1 MKKFLTA
8 TLIAI
13 VISTAAFGATSNDV
27 YLRQDVFEAKM
38 DAFMAEIRLMNE
50 QTRSELRKEIQD
62 TKTELQKEIQN
73 TKKEIQDTKTELQKE
88 IQDTKTELNEKIQ
101 GTKTELQKEIQDTKT
116 ELQKEIQDT
125 KTELNEKIQAN
136 TTAIQQTNARID
148 VTNARL
154 ESLITMVYWGIA
166 LLGILITLAA
176 VAPSIV
182 QVLKGFSKSKITLE
196 DVERLIDAKL
206 QAKNAQ
212 GI

>member
-50 QTRSELRKEIQD
+50 QTRSELR
-62 TKTELQKEIQN
+62 
-73 TKKEIQDTKTELQKE
+73 
-88 IQDTKTELNEKIQ
+88 
-101 GTKTELQKEIQDTKT
+101 
-116 ELQKEIQDT
+116 KEIQDT

>member
-13 VISTAAFGATSNDV
+13 VVSTVALGATSNDV

-62 TKTELQKEIQN
+62 TKTEL
-73 TKKEIQDTKTELQKE
+73 
-88 IQDTKTELNEKIQ
+88 
-101 GTKTELQKEIQDTKT
+101 
-116 ELQKEIQDT
+116 
-125 KTELNEKIQAN
+125 NEKIQAN
-136 TTAIQQTNARID
+136 TTAILQTNARID

-182 QVLKGFSKSKITLE
+182 QVLKSFSKSKITLE
-196 DVERLIDAKL
+196 DVERLIDAKI

>member
-13 VISTAAFGATSNDV
+13 VVSTVALGATSNDV

-62 TKTELQKEIQN
+62 TKTEL
-73 TKKEIQDTKTELQKE
+73 
-88 IQDTKTELNEKIQ
+88 
-101 GTKTELQKEIQDTKT
+101 
-116 ELQKEIQDT
+116 
-125 KTELNEKIQAN
+125 NEKIQAN
-136 TTAIQQTNARID
+136 TTAILQTNARID

-182 QVLKGFSKSKITLE
+182 QVLKSLSKSKITLE
-196 DVERLIDAKL
+196 DVERLIDAKI

>member
-13 VISTAAFGATSNDV
+13 VVSTAAFGATSNDV

-50 QTRSELRKEIQD
+50 QTRSELRKEIQ
-62 TKTELQKEIQN
+62 N
-73 TKKEIQDTKTELQKE
+73 
-88 IQDTKTELNEKIQ
+88 
-101 GTKTELQKEIQDTKT
+101 
-116 ELQKEIQDT
+116 T

-136 TTAIQQTNARID
+136 TTAILQTNARID

-182 QVLKGFSKSKITLE
+182 QVLKSFSKSKITLE
-196 DVERLIDAKL
+196 DVERLIDAKI

>member
-1 MKKFLTA
+1 MKKIIIA

-13 VISTAAFGATSNDV
+13 VASTAAFGAISNDV

-50 QTRSELRKEIQD
+50 QTRSELR
-62 TKTELQKEIQN
+62 
-73 TKKEIQDTKTELQKE
+73 
-88 IQDTKTELNEKIQ
+88 
-101 GTKTELQKEIQDTKT
+101 
-116 ELQKEIQDT
+116 KEIQDT

>member
-13 VISTAAFGATSNDV
+13 VISTTAFGATSNDV

-62 TKTELQKEIQN
+62 TKTEL
-73 TKKEIQDTKTELQKE
+73 
-88 IQDTKTELNEKIQ
+88 
-101 GTKTELQKEIQDTKT
+101 
-116 ELQKEIQDT
+116 
-125 KTELNEKIQAN
+125 NEKIQAN
-136 TTAIQQTNARID
+136 TTAILQTNARID

-196 DVERLIDAKL
+196 DVERLIDAKI

>member
-62 TKTELQKEIQN
+62 TKTEL
-73 TKKEIQDTKTELQKE
+73 
-88 IQDTKTELNEKIQ
+88 NEKIQ
-101 GTKTELQKEIQDTKT
+101 T
-116 ELQKEIQDT
+116 
-125 KTELNEKIQAN
+125 N
-136 TTAIQQTNARID
+136 TTAILQTNARID

-182 QVLKGFSKSKITLE
+182 QVLKGLSKSKITLE
-196 DVERLIDAKL
+196 DVERLIDAKI

>member
-1 MKKFLTA
+1 MKMKMKKFLMA
-8 TLIAI
+8 VLIAI
-13 VISTAAFGATSNDV
+13 TISTAAFGAVSGDV

-50 QTRSELRKEIQD
+50 QTRA
-62 TKTELQKEIQN
+62 
-73 TKKEIQDTKTELQKE
+73 
-88 IQDTKTELNEKIQ
+88 
-101 GTKTELQKEIQDTKT
+101 
-116 ELQKEIQDT
+116 
-125 KTELNEKIQAN
+125 ELNEKIQAN
-136 TTAIQQTNARID
+136 TTAILQTNARID